1 MFKKTSKDLI
11 ITFTNKMN
19 MKKLWPNQKY
29 HKKDHTQCKLK
40 REKNIM
46 FVCGENPKT
55 SHYVMVLMRALDL
68 DQEFSQLQKT
78 DSLRFVDA
86 STARMKPES
95 VMELTARYEY
105 F

>member
-1 MFKKTSKDLI
+1 
-11 ITFTNKMN
+11 

-46 FVCGENPKT
+46 FVCAENPKT
-55 SHYVMVLMRALDL
+55 SHYVMALMRARAL
-68 DQEFSQLQKT
+68 DQEFSKLPKQ
-78 DSLRFVDA
+78 DSLRFADA
-86 STARMKPES
+86 STAKMKLES
-95 VMELTARYEY
+95 VMELTARYES

>member
-1 MFKKTSKDLI
+1 MI

-19 MKKLWPNQKY
+19 EKKLWQNQKY

-46 FVCGENPKT
+46 FVCAENPKT
-55 SHYVMVLMRALDL
+55 SHYVTVLMRALDL
-68 DQEFSQLQKT
+68 DREFSQLQKT
-78 DSLRFVDA
+78 DSLRFADA
-86 STARMKPES
+86 STAKMKPES
-95 VMELTARYEY
+95 VMELTARYES